1 MRVKE
6 FAPAKVNLA
15 LHVLG
20 RRADGYHE
28 LDSVVGFAGVGDFL
42 EIEQAAITTLSVD
55 GPFGADIPVT
65 ADNLVLKAHAALGSV
80 AHVGDVSMRLTKD
93 LPVASGIGGGS
104 ADAAAALRGLIK
116 LFDLKLDPAVLQK
129 LALSLGADVPVCL
142 YGRACR
148 MQGVGEVITELE
160 HLPAKAIVLVNPLKA
175 CATAD
180 VFRSMGLKPGD
191 SFGSALDVTVPATW
205 RNDMTDAAIAAC
217 SDIALVLKALN
228 TLAPDATV
236 RMSGSGAT
244 CFALFDSLDGAE
256 DAASAVSKNHQD
268 WWVSA
273 ASLT

>member
-1 MRVKE
+1 MRVTE
-6 FAPAKVNLA
+6 FAPAKVNIA

-42 EIEQAAITTLSVD
+42 DIESAATTTLSVD
-55 GPFGADIPVT
+55 GPFAADLPVT

-80 AHVGDVSMRLTKD
+80 AHVGHVSMRLTKN

-116 LFDLKLDPAVLQK
+116 LFGLKLEPAALQK

-160 HLPAKAIVLVNPLKA
+160 HLPAKAIVLVNPLKS

-180 VFRSMGLKPGD
+180 VFRNMLLKPGD
-191 SFGSALDVTVPATW
+191 SFGTALDVKAPATW

-217 SDIALVLKALN
+217 SDIALVLNSLN
-228 TLAPDATV
+228 TLAPDATI

-244 CFALFDSLDGAE
+244 CFALFKSLDEAE
-256 DAASAVSKNHQD
+256 DAAIALTEKHRE

-273 ASLT
+273 ALLT